1 MLRASNRLLLT
12 TSHLRTSKQFK
23 VMINLVKTH
32 ESGVKTA
39 NHENQV
45 NAILDNVENTP
56 FALRGANVKTIL
68 YGLFSVIAAVELS
81 AALYFYACS
90 LGVPQAVSMVV
101 CGVIAFG
108 FHFLLHSILTDTS
121 KGIVF
126 GKKSESGAMSNEVTA
141 NIILSIVLL
150 LLASLTVFFVGK
162 KGFTAYRATQYEIAE
177 KEAVKPNNDININ
190 DVKLKDKNGK
200 IAAWKLE
207 TLTDLKKAEATKTE
221 KETAKADSERSRY
234 DATTSTITDIVGAS
248 AFILELL
255 LALLAYTIATA
266 KKAAVMD
273 ALASRQKTGVQ
284 DATTLQPLSNQ
295 ATNIINNTPTPSVN
309 RKQIG
314 FLQMPGID
322 QLNEVHRIQNVLPN
336 VPMSKIFKVLE
347 DSNCV
352 VPLSL
357 EDILHLF
364 GTQQTATTTTEP
376 QPNNTGRTI
385 IKGFQNSITDAV
397 ERMPLTASVDKSKL
411 KVCLH
416 CEKEY
421 IYKIHNQKY
430 CSEPCRISAWE
441 HKTGVKLR
449 KNK

>member
-1 MLRASNRLLLT
+1 MSN
-12 TSHLRTSKQFK
+12 S
-23 VMINLVKTH
+23 VKTH
-32 ESGVKTA
+32 ESGVKSQ
-39 NHENQV
+39 NHTNQV
-45 NAILDNVENTP
+45 NNILDNVENVP

-150 LLASLTVFFVGK
+150 LIASLTVFFVGK

-177 KEAVKPNNDININ
+177 KEAVKPNNDVNIN

-221 KETAKADSERSRY
+221 KETEKANSERTRY
-234 DATTSTITDIVGAS
+234 DATTATITDIVGAS

-273 ALASRQKTGVQ
+273 ALAARQKQ
-284 DATTLQPLSNQ
+284 DATEPPPTPQQLTGTALSNQ
-295 ATNIINNTPTPSVN
+295 VANVVSNTPTPSVN

-336 VPMSKIFKVLE
+336 VPMSRIFKVLE
-347 DSNCV
+347 ENNYI

-364 GTQQTATTTTEP
+364 GTEKTAIAATEP
-376 QPNNTGRTI
+376 PPNNAGRTI
-385 IKGFQNSITDAV
+385 IKGFQNSSTDAV
-397 ERMPLTASVDKSKL
+397 ERMPLTDAVDKSKL
-411 KVCLH
+411 KICHH
-416 CEKEY
+416 CEKKY
-421 IYKIHNQKY
+421 VYKIHNQKF
-430 CSEPCRISAWE
+430 CSEPCRIANWE
-441 HKTGVKLR
+441 QRTGAKLR
-449 KNK
+449 KKATV